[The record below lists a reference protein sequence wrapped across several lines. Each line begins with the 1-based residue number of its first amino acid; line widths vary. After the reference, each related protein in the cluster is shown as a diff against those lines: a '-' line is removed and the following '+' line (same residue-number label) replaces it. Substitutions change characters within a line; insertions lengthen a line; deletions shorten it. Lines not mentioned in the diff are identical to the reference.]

1 MHAAVKDFA
10 KLFSSSNHRFA
21 GIYYPTILS
30 LGIFTTAHIG
40 HAQQSEGMRIFL
52 ESCAECHSSA
62 QSGRTP
68 SVFSLSS
75 LSPRAIV
82 SALEN
87 GVMQPEGAALS
98 HEQKI
103 MVSEA
108 LTNRSYSKSE
118 LPETAFCSEPN
129 QEAFNIKSLSWMGFG
144 GNLEGTGFQSNDRAG
159 LTASE
164 IPSLELLWAFAFP
177 DASEVRAKPTVA
189 GNLALFGDQ
198 FGVVYAIETNTG
210 CVRWTFE
217 ADAGIRGAI
226 LLDKADLGPPL
237 AYFVD
242 FRTNAYAI
250 DLENGT
256 VVWKKRVGLH
266 PESNNTGSPALYGN
280 LLFIPI
286 SSMEVVM
293 GSDPSY
299 ECCTSSGAVAAL
311 DKITGEIVWY
321 HRVIPDYPDE
331 VGVNALGTKLWAPS
345 GAPVWSSPTIDVSR
359 GRVYVGT
366 GENYTR
372 PTTTNSDAIIA
383 IEIKTGTVA
392 WSFQGTE
399 SDAFTMACTSPRN
412 RQNCPAPPGPDL
424 DFGMA
429 PILVTRKDGKD
440 ILVVGQKSG
449 MVWALDPD
457 SNGEILWSKRIG
469 KGSALGGIHWGMA
482 SDGQF
487 AYATNADRNAVI
499 VDVHPDQKPSPGLY
513 ALDLMTGEIVWDV
526 PAPTDTC
533 EGLRGCY
540 PANSAAPT
548 AIPGAVFAG
557 GLDGHIRAYS
567 SGDGHILWD
576 FNTVQEFETVN
587 GVQGKGGSIDGP
599 GPVIVNGLVF
609 VNSGY
614 GQFGQMPGNLLL
626 AFGVPGT

>member
-1 MHAAVKDFA
+1 MHNI
-10 KLFSSSNHRFA
+10 S
-21 GIYYPTILS
+21 
-30 LGIFTTAHIG
+30 GIFVSAVLFLGLVTTAQTG
-40 HAQQSEGMRIFL
+40 CAQQSEGEVIFG

-87 GVMQPEGAALS
+87 GVMQSEGAALS
-98 HEQKI
+98 RDQRI
-103 MVSEA
+103 MVAEA
-108 LTNRSYSKSE
+108 LTNRRYSE
-118 LPETAFCSEPN
+118 TTLPAAAFCSE
-129 QEAFNIKSLSWMGFG
+129 QSTQVFEIESVSWMGFG
-144 GNLEGTGFQSNDRAG
+144 GNIEGTGFQPDDRAG

-177 DASEVRAKPTVA
+177 DASEIRTKPTIV
-189 GNLALFGDQ
+189 GKLALFGDQ
-198 FGVVYAIETNTG
+198 FGMVYAVDTNTG

-226 LLDKADLGPPL
+226 LVDTDDNGRPL

-242 FRTNAYAI
+242 FRTNAYALDI
-250 DLENGT
+250 YAGT
-256 VVWKKRVGLH
+256 VVWKERVGWH
-266 PESNNTGSPALYGN
+266 PESNNTGSPTLYGN
-280 LLFIPI
+280 RLFIPI

-293 GSDPSY
+293 GGDPSY

-311 DKITGEIVWY
+311 DKRTGELLWY
-321 HRVIPDYPDE
+321 HRVIPGYPE
-331 VGVNALGTKLWAPS
+331 EAGLNALGTQLWAPS
-345 GAPVWSSPTIDVSR
+345 GAPVWSSPTIDLSR
-359 GRVYVGT
+359 GRIYVGT

-372 PTTTNSDAIIA
+372 PTTATSDAIIA
-383 IEIKTGTVA
+383 IEMETGEIA

-399 SDAFTMACTSPRN
+399 SDAFTMACTGFRN
-412 RQNCPAPPGPDL
+412 RQNCPAPPGPDH

-429 PILVTRKDGKD
+429 PILVTREDGRD

-457 SNGEILWSKRIG
+457 ADGDVLWSTRVG

-482 SDGQF
+482 SDGHF
-487 AYATNADRNAVI
+487 AYAANADRDAVV
-499 VDVHPDQKPSPGLY
+499 VDVHPDQEAAPGLY
-513 ALDLMTGEIVWDV
+513 ALDLMTGDIVWSA
-526 PAPTDTC
+526 PAPRDTC
-533 EGLRGCY
+533 EERQGCY

-548 AIPGAVFAG
+548 VIPGAVFAG

-567 SGDGHILWD
+567 TSDGQILWD
-576 FNTVQEFETVN
+576 FDTVQEFETSN
-587 GVQGKGGSIDGP
+587 GIRGKGGSIDGP
-599 GPVIVNGLVF
+599 GPVIANGLVF

-614 GQFGQMPGNLLL
+614 GQFGQIPGNLLL
-626 AFGVPGT
+626 VFGVPDN

>member
-1 MHAAVKDFA
+1 MHNI
-10 KLFSSSNHRFA
+10 S
-21 GIYYPTILS
+21 
-30 LGIFTTAHIG
+30 GIFVSAVLFLGLVTTAQAG
-40 HAQQSEGMRIFL
+40 SAQQSEGEVIFG

-87 GVMQPEGAALS
+87 GVMQSEGAALS
-98 HEQKI
+98 RDQRI
-103 MVSEA
+103 MVAEA
-108 LTNRSYSKSE
+108 LTNRRYSE
-118 LPETAFCSEPN
+118 TTLPAAAFCSE
-129 QEAFNIKSLSWMGFG
+129 QSTQVFEIESVSWMGFG
-144 GNLEGTGFQSNDRAG
+144 GNIEGTGFQPDDRAG

-177 DASEVRAKPTVA
+177 DASEIRTKPTIV
-189 GNLALFGDQ
+189 GKLALFGDQ
-198 FGVVYAIETNTG
+198 FGMVYAVDTNTG

-226 LLDKADLGPPL
+226 LVDTDDNGRPL

-242 FRTNAYAI
+242 FRTNAYALDI
-250 DLENGT
+250 YAGT
-256 VVWKKRVGLH
+256 VVWKERVGWH
-266 PESNNTGSPALYGN
+266 PESNNTGSPTLYGN
-280 LLFIPI
+280 RLFVPI

-293 GSDPSY
+293 GGDPSY

-311 DKITGEIVWY
+311 DKRTGELLWY
-321 HRVIPDYPDE
+321 HRVIPGYPE
-331 VGVNALGTKLWAPS
+331 EAGLNALGTQLWAPS
-345 GAPVWSSPTIDVSR
+345 GAPVWSSPTIDLSR
-359 GRVYVGT
+359 GRIYVGT

-372 PTTTNSDAIIA
+372 PTTATSDAIIA
-383 IEIKTGTVA
+383 IEMETGEIA

-399 SDAFTMACTSPRN
+399 SDAFTMACTGFLN
-412 RQNCPAPPGPDL
+412 RQNCPAPPGPDH

-429 PILVTRKDGKD
+429 PILVTREDGRD

-457 SNGEILWSKRIG
+457 ADGDVLWSTRVG

-482 SDGQF
+482 SDGYF
-487 AYATNADRNAVI
+487 AYAANADRDAVV
-499 VDVHPDQKPSPGLY
+499 VDVHPGQEAAPGLY
-513 ALDLMTGEIVWDV
+513 ALDLMTGDIVWSA
-526 PAPTDTC
+526 PAPRDTC
-533 EGLRGCY
+533 EERQGCY

-548 AIPGAVFAG
+548 VIPGAVFAG

-567 SGDGHILWD
+567 TSDGQILWD
-576 FNTVQEFETVN
+576 FDTVQEFETSN
-587 GVQGKGGSIDGP
+587 GIRGKGGSIDGP
-599 GPVIVNGLVF
+599 GPVIANGLVF

-626 AFGVPGT
+626 VFGVPDN

>member
-1 MHAAVKDFA
+1 MHNI
-10 KLFSSSNHRFA
+10 S
-21 GIYYPTILS
+21 
-30 LGIFTTAHIG
+30 GIFVSAGLFLGLVTTTQTG
-40 HAQQSEGMRIFL
+40 YAQQSEGEVIFG

-87 GVMQPEGAALS
+87 GVMQSEGAALS
-98 HEQKI
+98 RDQRI
-103 MVSEA
+103 MVAEA
-108 LTNRSYSKSE
+108 LTNRRYSE
-118 LPETAFCSEPN
+118 TTLPAAAFCSE
-129 QEAFNIKSLSWMGFG
+129 QSTQVFEIESVSWMGFG
-144 GNLEGTGFQSNDRAG
+144 GNIEGTGFQPDDRAG

-177 DASEVRAKPTVA
+177 DASEIRTKPTIV
-189 GNLALFGDQ
+189 GKLALFGDQ
-198 FGVVYAIETNTG
+198 FGMVYAVDTNTG

-226 LLDKADLGPPL
+226 LVDTDDNGRPL

-242 FRTNAYAI
+242 FRTNAYALDI
-250 DLENGT
+250 YAGT
-256 VVWKKRVGLH
+256 VVWKERVGWH
-266 PESNNTGSPALYGN
+266 PESNNTGSPTLYEN
-280 LLFIPI
+280 RLFIPI

-293 GSDPSY
+293 GGDPSY

-311 DKITGEIVWY
+311 DKRTGELLWY
-321 HRVIPDYPDE
+321 HRVIPGYPE
-331 VGVNALGTKLWAPS
+331 EAGLNALGTQLWAPS
-345 GAPVWSSPTIDVSR
+345 GAPVWSSPTIDLSR
-359 GRVYVGT
+359 GRIYVGT

-372 PTTTNSDAIIA
+372 PTTATSDAIIA
-383 IEIKTGTVA
+383 IEMETGEIA

-399 SDAFTMACTSPRN
+399 SDAFTMACTGFLN
-412 RQNCPAPPGPDL
+412 RQNCPAPPGPDH

-429 PILVTRKDGKD
+429 PILVTREDGRD

-457 SNGEILWSKRIG
+457 AEGDILWSTRVG

-482 SDGQF
+482 SDGHF
-487 AYATNADRNAVI
+487 AYAANADRDAVV
-499 VDVHPDQKPSPGLY
+499 VDVHPDQEAAPGLY
-513 ALDLMTGEIVWDV
+513 ALDLMTGDIVWSA
-526 PAPTDTC
+526 PAPRDTC
-533 EGLRGCY
+533 EERQGCY

-548 AIPGAVFAG
+548 VIPGAVFAG

-567 SGDGHILWD
+567 TSDGQILWD
-576 FNTVQEFETVN
+576 FDTVQEFETSN
-587 GVQGKGGSIDGP
+587 GIRGKGGSIDGP
-599 GPVIVNGLVF
+599 GPVIANGLVF

-626 AFGVPGT
+626 VFGVPDN

>member
-1 MHAAVKDFA
+1 MHNI
-10 KLFSSSNHRFA
+10 S
-21 GIYYPTILS
+21 
-30 LGIFTTAHIG
+30 GIFVSAVLFLGLVTTTQTG
-40 HAQQSEGMRIFL
+40 CAQQSEGEVIFG

-87 GVMQPEGAALS
+87 GVMQSEGAALS
-98 HEQKI
+98 RDQRI
-103 MVSEA
+103 MVAEA
-108 LTNRSYSKSE
+108 LTNRRYSE
-118 LPETAFCSEPN
+118 TTLPAAAFCSE
-129 QEAFNIKSLSWMGFG
+129 QSTQVFEIESVSWMGFG
-144 GNLEGTGFQSNDRAG
+144 GNIEGTGFQPDDRAG

-177 DASEVRAKPTVA
+177 DASEIRTKPTIV
-189 GNLALFGDQ
+189 GKLALFGDQ
-198 FGVVYAIETNTG
+198 FGMVYAVDTNTG

-226 LLDKADLGPPL
+226 LVDTDDNGRPL

-242 FRTNAYAI
+242 FRTNAYALDI
-250 DLENGT
+250 DAGT
-256 VVWKKRVGLH
+256 VVWKERVGWH
-266 PESNNTGSPALYGN
+266 PESNNTGSPTLYEN
-280 LLFIPI
+280 RLFIPI

-293 GSDPSY
+293 GGDPSY

-311 DKITGEIVWY
+311 DKRTGELLWY
-321 HRVIPDYPDE
+321 HRVIPGYPE
-331 VGVNALGTKLWAPS
+331 EAGLNALGTQLWAPS
-345 GAPVWSSPTIDVSR
+345 GAPVWSSPTIDLSR
-359 GRVYVGT
+359 GRIYVGT

-372 PTTTNSDAIIA
+372 PTTATSDAIIA
-383 IEIKTGTVA
+383 IEMETGEIA

-399 SDAFTMACTSPRN
+399 SDAFTMACTGFRN

-429 PILVTRKDGKD
+429 PILVTREDGRD

-457 SNGEILWSKRIG
+457 ADGDVLWSTRVG

-482 SDGQF
+482 SDGYF
-487 AYATNADRNAVI
+487 AYAANADRDAVV
-499 VDVHPDQKPSPGLY
+499 VDVHPDQEAAPGLY
-513 ALDLMTGEIVWDV
+513 ALDLMTGDIVWSA
-526 PAPTDTC
+526 PAPRDTC
-533 EGLRGCY
+533 EERQGCY

-548 AIPGAVFAG
+548 VIPGAVFAG

-567 SGDGHILWD
+567 TSDGQILWD
-576 FNTVQEFETVN
+576 FDTVQEFETSN
-587 GVQGKGGSIDGP
+587 GIRGKGGSIDGP
-599 GPVIVNGLVF
+599 GPVIANGLVF

-614 GQFGQMPGNLLL
+614 GQFGQIPGNLLL
-626 AFGVPGT
+626 VFGVPDN

>member
-1 MHAAVKDFA
+1 MQKISGIGVLAV
-10 KLFSSSNHRFA
+10 L
-21 GIYYPTILS
+21 L
-30 LGIFTTAHIG
+30 LGLVTTAQV
-40 HAQQSEGMRIFL
+40 AAALQSEGEVIFG

-82 SALEN
+82 SALED
-87 GVMQPEGAALS
+87 GVMQSEGAALS
-98 HEQKI
+98 RDQRI
-103 MVSEA
+103 MVAEVLTGRDYSE
-108 LTNRSYSKSE
+108 TT
-118 LPETAFCSEPN
+118 LPATAFCSEEST
-129 QEAFNIKSLSWMGFG
+129 QVFEVESLSWMGFG
-144 GNLEGTGFQSNDRAG
+144 GNLEGTGFQPDDRAG
-159 LTASE
+159 LTVSE

-177 DASEVRAKPTVA
+177 DASEIRTKPTVV
-189 GNLALFGDQ
+189 GELALFGDQ
-198 FGVVYAIETNTG
+198 FGMVYAVDTSTG

-226 LLDKADLGPPL
+226 LIDADDNGRPL

-242 FRTNAYAI
+242 FRTNAYAL
-250 DLENGT
+250 DVDAGT
-256 VVWKKRVGLH
+256 LVWKERVGWH
-266 PESNNTGSPALYGN
+266 PESNNTGSPILYGN
-280 LLFIPI
+280 RLFIPI

-293 GSDPSY
+293 GGDPSY

-311 DKITGEIVWY
+311 DKRTGALLWY
-321 HRVIPDYPDE
+321 HRVIPGYPE
-331 VGVNALGTKLWAPS
+331 EAGLNALGTQLWAPS

-372 PTTTNSDAIIA
+372 PTTTTSDAIIA
-383 IEIKTGTVA
+383 LEIATGEIA

-399 SDAFTMACTSPRN
+399 SDAFTMACTGFRN

-429 PILVTRKDGKD
+429 PILVTREDGRD

-457 SNGEILWSKRIG
+457 ADGDVLWSTRVG

-482 SDGQF
+482 SDGHF
-487 AYATNADRNAVI
+487 AYAANADRDAVI
-499 VDVHPDQKPSPGLY
+499 VDVHPDQVAAPGLY
-513 ALDLMTGEIVWDV
+513 ALDLMTGEIVWSA
-526 PAPTDTC
+526 PAPRDTC
-533 EGLRGCY
+533 EERQGCY

-548 AIPGAVFAG
+548 VIPGAVFAG

-567 SGDGHILWD
+567 TSNGQILWD
-576 FNTVQEFETVN
+576 FDTVQEFQTSN
-587 GVQGKGGSIDGP
+587 GIRGEGGSIDGP
-599 GPVIVNGLVF
+599 GPVIANGLVF

-626 AFGVPGT
+626 VFGVPNN